1 MSAYGSI
8 TALSGG
14 TATLNASD
22 GQQYWWI
29 QNNDTALMTATFK
42 DSGANVLGQ
51 IVLAVAPGAGQAGGQ
66 ISSKDYPTFFD
77 VAKGG
82 SVVLSSTNATAPFS
96 SGASV
101 HVPRTVAAV
110 SASAVRGT

>member
-14 TATLNASD
+14 TATLNASQ
-22 GQQYWWI
+22 GQQSWWI

-51 IVLAVAPGAGQAGGQ
+51 FVLAVAPGAGQAGGL
-66 ISSKDYPTFFD
+66 ITSHDFPVFLD
-77 VAKGG
+77 VAAGG
-82 SVVLSSTNATAPFS
+82 SVVLTGGATAPFS
-96 SGASV
+96 SGASTRL
-101 HVPRTVAAV
+101 PRSTAIVTPG
-110 SASAVRGT
+110 AVRSI